1 MGQQPC
7 CEREDHCWVTWLHW
21 SLAGIALAVRVE
33 ESGIAPLN
41 ALDTLLGGLFAMWGQ
56 TSETWLVLLL
66 GLKDQHRP
74 LLKFKL
80 SIVDVDAVFL
90 VLFKVWIFIMTSP
103 FLWASNLFLGLQI
116 QQAFQVQAITHC
128 CWRFGAPRS
137 PQPKVRSHPNL
148 APLTEEGFRMACRCW
163 QGVDAERPTPR
174 FQPYLKER
182 AVCPKWVSFLWIIVQ
197 HFDGIYIYIYLCIF
211 WSSQLAFLFG
221 LEVRFNVAMSW
232 PQTKTAW
239 WAGRGCG
246 QGPLRTE
253 RLLATVSRSGRWHG
267 ASL

>member
-163 QGVDAERPTPR
+163 QGVDAERPTTR

-182 AVCPKWVSFLWIIVQ
+182 AVCPKWVSFLWIIV
-197 HFDGIYIYIYLCIF
+197 YILIQSVGLSF
-211 WSSQLAFLFG
+211 WPWSSLQRGDVLTTNQDG
-221 LEVRFNVAMSW
+221 L
-232 PQTKTAW
+232 
-239 WAGRGCG
+239 
-246 QGPLRTE
+246 
-253 RLLATVSRSGRWHG
+253 VSRSWLWAGTPANWETSCDG
-267 ASL
+267 